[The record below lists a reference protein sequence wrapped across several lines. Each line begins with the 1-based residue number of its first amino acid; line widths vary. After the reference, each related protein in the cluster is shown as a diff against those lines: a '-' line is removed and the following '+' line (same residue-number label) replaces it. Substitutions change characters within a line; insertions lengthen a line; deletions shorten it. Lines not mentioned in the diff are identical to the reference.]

1 MADLGDTL
9 VWRSDLYDKPVEDG
23 GVLVNATTVV
33 LTITAPDLTTTTPT
47 VTNPPATTG
56 KYFYRQVI
64 SPTGQTGPYV
74 GTWLFTLA
82 TGETSTYVETF
93 DVGVSLVTIDEA
105 IAHLR
110 ASGVIVRADDLE
122 QLQWLCAVATD
133 AVERD
138 LGRVIVR
145 RTVTE
150 TFDGGQSAI
159 LLTNTPLISVTT
171 VVESGIT
178 LAATDYTANVKAGI
192 VYRGGQQSP
201 RCWLWGRQNV
211 VVTTVAGY
219 TPAPRIARKVALNG
233 VQRMWQSSQ
242 QMPHPYLDD
251 VGAQDAIFSAA
262 GTLTP
267 LELSAYNSLRAP
279 GFA

>member
-9 VWRSDLYDKPVEDG
+9 VWRSDLYDKPSEDG

-33 LTITAPDLTTTTPT
+33 LTITFPDLTTTTPT

-56 KYFYRQVI
+56 KYFYRQVV
-64 SPTGQTGPYV
+64 SPTGQTGSYT

-82 TGETSTYVETF
+82 TGETTSYVDSFE
-93 DVGVSLVTIDEA
+93 VGVSLVTIREA
-105 IAHLR
+105 TTHLR
-110 ASGVIVRADDLE
+110 AGGTIVTANDLE
-122 QLQWLCAVATD
+122 QLQWLCAVSTD

-138 LGRVIVR
+138 LGRTIIR
-145 RTVTE
+145 KTVTE

-159 LLTNTPLISVTT
+159 LLTNTPVISVTT
-171 VVESGIT
+171 IVESGVT
-178 LAATDYTANVKAGI
+178 LAATDYTVNLKAGI

-201 RCWLWGRQNV
+201 RSWLWGRQNIVATTLAGYAIRPV
-211 VVTTVAGY
+211 VV
-219 TPAPRIARKVALNG
+219 RKVALNG

-242 QMPHPYLDD
+242 QAAHPFLDD
-251 VGAQDAIFSAA
+251 VSAEEAVFAAA

-267 LELSAYNSLRAP
+267 LEFAAYNSLRAP